1 MNHSAYHLF
10 CDLFQ
15 KKDRL
20 ISARKIEQFPFDTTM
35 LSCKNIGRF
44 PDLAIRVNKD
54 GSDFTGGELIEIKDS
69 KTLKVSSF
77 NSTIPTGQKA
87 VAGLVGGKI
96 NSLRAQMEM
105 AGDEILAL
113 PTRQV
118 FYLIRGKKTKITKV
132 ALVHGKFFE
141 TLSVP
146 DLISQSFLQALEE
159 RLGNMKEEIPGDIK
173 ATLIKLFIDQDTF
186 SRVRTVNKASVKLR
200 FRIMTEVREE
210 GNLLNSNKYP
220 EITDNTLNFL
230 VPCHTPEEEEKQR
243 RLMTKAFDQRGAKR
257 LFKGLRIFTLKHL
270 LNGPFLVFQTPIK

>member
-20 ISARKIEQFPFDTTM
+20 VSTRKIEQFPFDAAM
-35 LSCKNIGRF
+35 LSCKNKGRF

-69 KTLKVSSF
+69 KTFTVSSF
-77 NSTIPTGQKA
+77 NSTIPTGQKEI
-87 VAGLVGGKI
+87 AGLVSGKS
-96 NSLRAQMEM
+96 NSLRAQMEK

-118 FYLIRGKKTKITKV
+118 FYLVRGKKAKATKV

-159 RLGNMKEEIPGDIK
+159 RLGDVKKEIPGDIK
-173 ATLIKLFIDQDTF
+173 DTLIQLLTDQDTF
-186 SRVRTVNKASVKLR
+186 SRVRTVNKASVRLR

-210 GNLLNSNKYP
+210 GNLINSNKYP
-220 EITDNTLNFL
+220 QIIDNTLNFL
-230 VPCHTPEEEEKQR
+230 IPCHTPEEEEKHR
-243 RLMTKAFDQRGAKR
+243 RLMAKAFEQRGAKL
-257 LFKGLRIFTLKHL
+257 LFKELQIFTLKHL
-270 LNGPFLVFQTPIK
+270 LNGPFLVFQAPIK